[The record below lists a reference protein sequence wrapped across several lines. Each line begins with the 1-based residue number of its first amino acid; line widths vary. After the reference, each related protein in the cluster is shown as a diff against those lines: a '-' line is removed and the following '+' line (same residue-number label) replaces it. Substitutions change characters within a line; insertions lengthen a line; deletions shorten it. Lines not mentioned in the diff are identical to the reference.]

1 MMQAKYSVT
10 EYQKEGVDTSVN
22 SDAIDVE
29 VLLNGEKT
37 IAGMT
42 DTIEISNSNLR
53 DIDIGLYVQEKF
65 V

>member
-1 MMQAKYSVT
+1 MNLAILEEGRYFVLFVYDAAKYSVT

-37 IAGMT
+37 MARN
-42 DTIEISNSNLR
+42 DRHN
-53 DIDIGLYVQEKF
+53 
-65 V
+65 